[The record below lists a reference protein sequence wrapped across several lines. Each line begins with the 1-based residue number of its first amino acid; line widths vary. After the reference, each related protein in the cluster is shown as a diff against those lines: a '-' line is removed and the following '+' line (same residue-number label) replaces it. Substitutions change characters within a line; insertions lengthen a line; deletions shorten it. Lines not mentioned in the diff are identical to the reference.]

1 MILVLLRVSR
11 PIRYLKNYRPI
22 RYLNLFSKFPFTP
35 SLYHLETYPERYQ
48 SSRLKL
54 FAEIVSSFQV
64 LTFFAKSSIL
74 DIFSR
79 LWIRFSHISSNT
91 GTVLWGNYMV
101 FNFLACLISLL
112 SVSLFYRITKL
123 NIGAFAGTNIVILN
137 KSNSSWTSFFNYDC
151 LHYHPNPICST
162 LNLKLYL

>member
-1 MILVLLRVSR
+1 MILVLFRVFR

-22 RYLNLFSKFPFTP
+22 RYLNLFSKFPFTL

-74 DIFSR
+74 EVPIQSEYASAIYLQTQER
-79 LWIRFSHISSNT
+79 YCEETIWCSI
-91 GTVLWGNYMV
+91 
-101 FNFLACLISLL
+101 FLACLISLL

-162 LNLKLYL
+162 LNPKLYL

>member
-1 MILVLLRVSR
+1 MNKVKVHFLQNTVAVFNFCFMILVLFRVSR
-11 PIRYLKNYRPI
+11 PIRYLKNYGPI

-74 DIFSR
+74 DVFSR

-101 FNFLACLISLL
+101 FNFSG
-112 SVSLFYRITKL
+112 LFD
-123 NIGAFAGTNIVILN
+123 
-137 KSNSSWTSFFNYDC
+137 FF
-151 LHYHPNPICST
+151 I
-162 LNLKLYL
+162 KR